1 MRALWWWTQLDV
13 QQQGYQKPKAESVV
27 LTVKMI
33 PKAGFGDLT
42 VMRTLG
48 VGSVMATGMLKQ
60 EVVFGELTV
69 MMTLEVGFGLLAEM
83 LKGVAEF
90 GLQIV
95 KMS

>member
-1 MRALWWWTQLDV
+1 M
-13 QQQGYQKPKAESVV
+13 
-27 LTVKMI
+27 
-33 PKAGFGDLT
+33 
-42 VMRTLG
+42 MRTLG